1 MHSIHNQFIRTPGT
15 VRSPGGK
22 VAPLPLSKDTF
33 LEKHHARSS
42 YKYFKKEYV
51 DYMKSDANEV
61 EKRKSLVARYIQLTL
76 LRRSIQIPT
85 RSLVQNCNC
94 AGKLVIHKL
103 RVNNSFVKLLIPDDL
118 IEHMDAISNRISLFN
133 QLSNYQRLHQKPY
146 LTNIPDLVLKLEA
159 LSVTS
164 HTEMQLYRD
173 LIEKHASNTPTLEK
187 VIRLNPDNPHK
198 SMYLFI
204 SEHK

>member
-15 VRSPGGK
+15 VRHPGGK
-22 VAPLPLSKDTF
+22 VAPLPLSKDIF
-33 LEKHHARSS
+33 IEKHHARSS

-51 DYMKSDANEV
+51 DYMKSNANEV

-85 RSLVQNCNC
+85 RSLVQNSNC
-94 AGKLVIHKL
+94 SGKLIVHNL

-118 IEHMDAISNRISLFN
+118 VDQMDTISARINLFS

-146 LTNIPDLVLKLEA
+146 LNNIPDLILKLEA
-159 LSVTS
+159 LGVTS

-173 LIEKHASNTPTLEK
+173 LIEKHTSATPSLEK
-187 VIRLNPDNPHK
+187 IIRLNPDNPHK
-198 SMYLFI
+198 SMYSFI
-204 SEHK
+204 SENK